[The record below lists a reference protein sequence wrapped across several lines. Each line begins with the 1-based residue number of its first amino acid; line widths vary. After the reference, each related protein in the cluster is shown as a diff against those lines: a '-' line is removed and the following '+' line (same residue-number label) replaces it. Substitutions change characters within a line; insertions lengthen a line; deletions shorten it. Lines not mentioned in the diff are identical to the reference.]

1 MRKQRDS
8 SERKKKFM
16 VYFIGFIMIS
26 SVFGV
31 IFFGF
36 HGGGASVAYNGFK
49 FFNRGNFWS
58 TDIDG
63 REAMFTYFPSEIEPI
78 HADDNAIN
86 ALKNKPQVD
95 MTSDFNNTFAEG
107 IALAQYQMGITL
119 NNFNVFARNGFT
131 NQTKYSVPI
140 ITCNNSTDFVP
151 VIYFTKGNATSIY
164 MQGKCI
170 IAEAAANADVIRLK
184 DRIVYGIFGI
194 IK

>member
-1 MRKQRDS
+1 MRKHHNRAD
-8 SERKKKFM
+8 KTKKFM

-36 HGGGASVAYNGFK
+36 QGGGASVKYNEFK

-58 TDIDG
+58 TNIDG

-78 HADDNAIN
+78 PADAAAISR
-86 ALKNKPQVD
+86 LKNKPQID
-95 MTSDFNNTFAEG
+95 ITSDLNDTFAEG

-119 NNFNVFARNGFT
+119 SNFNVFTRNGFT
-131 NQTKYSVPI
+131 NQTRYNSPV
-140 ITCNNSTDFVP
+140 ITCNSSTEFVP

-164 MQGKCI
+164 LQDKCI
-170 IAEAAANADVIRLK
+170 IAKAATK
-184 DRIVYGIFGI
+184 DRKSVV
-194 IK
+194 